1 MSEDS
6 DLDKILEK
14 WAKSCAHKLG
24 SLDPDGVSIQQ
35 GYNAP
40 DLVQVVATVSLYQS
54 SKRLE
59 KLTKTLIILTVLL
72 ALLTAFLI
80 WRTFV
85 PPTS

>member
-1 MSEDS
+1 MPDES
-6 DLDKILEK
+6 DPDKILEK
-14 WAKSCAHKLG
+14 WAKSCATKLG
-24 SLDPDGVSIQQ
+24 SLDPNGVSIQQ

-40 DLVQVVATVSLYQS
+40 DLVQVVATVSLYRS

-72 ALLTAFLI
+72 AVLTAILM